1 MKDAKGEAARACD
14 PAREAQRMADPVIPM
29 LDSRLLV
36 VNQLDCDLISKR
48 LGDRSL
54 PAPADELA
62 GHAAP
67 APHPAAVLLP
77 LFQLDGRWRLLLIRR
92 TEHPNDLHSGQ
103 VGFPGGRMEPDVAN
117 ADATALREAQEEIA
131 LAAKRV
137 RVLGRLRQLR
147 TVSNFLVQP
156 VVGFIPWPQPLRA
169 EPGEVARIF
178 SIPLDWL
185 AAPSRYRVE
194 VWPGPNH
201 PQGRRVVFFDQYAG
215 QLLWGVSA
223 RITLDLLDA
232 LGYLT
237 IGEDLLPI
245 HD

>member
-1 MKDAKGEAARACD
+1 MAKS
-14 PAREAQRMADPVIPM
+14 VVPM

-36 VNQLDCDLISKR
+36 VNRLDCDLISER
-48 LGDRSL
+48 LRDRSL
-54 PAPADELA
+54 LTAADELA
-62 GHAAP
+62 GHVAP

-92 TEHPNDLHSGQ
+92 TEHPKDLHSGQ
-103 VGFPGGRMEPDVAN
+103 VGFPGGRVEPIDAN
-117 ADATALREAQEEIA
+117 ADAAALREAQEEIA
-131 LAAKRV
+131 LPADQV
-137 RVLGRLRQLR
+137 QILGRLRKLR

-156 VVGFIPWPQPLRA
+156 VVGFIPWPQRLRA

-185 AAPSRYRVE
+185 AAPSRFRVE
-194 VWPGPNH
+194 IWPRPNH
-201 PQGRRVVFFDQYAG
+201 PQGRRLVFFDEHDG
-215 QLLWGVSA
+215 ELLWGVSA

-232 LGYLT
+232 LGCLP
-237 IGEDLLPI
+237 IGEDPIPI

>member
-1 MKDAKGEAARACD
+1 
-14 PAREAQRMADPVIPM
+14 
-29 LDSRLLV
+29 
-36 VNQLDCDLISKR
+36 
-48 LGDRSL
+48 
-54 PAPADELA
+54 
-62 GHAAP
+62 
-67 APHPAAVLLP
+67 
-77 LFQLDGRWRLLLIRR
+77 
-92 TEHPNDLHSGQ
+92 
-103 VGFPGGRMEPDVAN
+103 MEPDDAN

>member
-1 MKDAKGEAARACD
+1 
-14 PAREAQRMADPVIPM
+14 M
-29 LDSRLLV
+29 LSSPLASPSSARLLT
-36 VNQLDCDLISKR
+36 VNQLDCGLIAKR
-48 LGDRSL
+48 LCDRSL
-54 PAPADELA
+54 STPADELV

-92 TEHPNDLHSGQ
+92 TERPKDLHSGQ
-103 VGFPGGRMEPDVAN
+103 VGFPGGRVEPADAS
-117 ADATALREAQEEIA
+117 ADATALREAQEEIGLPA
-131 LAAKRV
+131 ERV

-169 EPGEVARIF
+169 EPGEVAHIF

-194 VWPGPNH
+194 VWPGPHH
-201 PQGRRVVFFDQYAG
+201 PQGRRVVFFDQYDG

-232 LGYLT
+232 LGYRP
-237 IGEDLLPI
+237 IGEDPLTI

>member
-1 MKDAKGEAARACD
+1 MEDAKGKTTRACD
-14 PAREAQRMADPVIPM
+14 PAREAQRMTDPVVPM
-29 LDSRLLV
+29 RDSRRLA
-36 VNQLDCDLISKR
+36 VNQLDCDLIGKR
-48 LGDRSL
+48 LRDRSL
-54 PAPADELA
+54 STPADELA

-77 LFQLDGRWRLLLIRR
+77 LFQLDRRWRLLLIRR
-92 TEHPNDLHSGQ
+92 TEHPTDLHSGQ
-103 VGFPGGRMEPDVAN
+103 VGFPGGRVEPTDAN
-117 ADATALREAQEEIA
+117 ADATALREAEEEIA
-131 LAAKRV
+131 LPAERV

-201 PQGRRVVFFDQYAG
+201 RQGRRVVFFDQHEG

-232 LGYLT
+232 LGFLS
-237 IGEDLLPI
+237 IGEDALPI